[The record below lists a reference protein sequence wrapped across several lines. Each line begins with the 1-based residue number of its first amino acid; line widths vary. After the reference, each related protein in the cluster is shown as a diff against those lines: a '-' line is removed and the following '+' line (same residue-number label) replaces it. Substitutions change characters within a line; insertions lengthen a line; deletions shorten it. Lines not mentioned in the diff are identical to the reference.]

1 MKKIVS
7 VSIYLFLLASM
18 VLSGAGQDPAGI
30 ALPDDPSAVVI
41 SMDSHG
47 YWSDLTRTNPNPI
60 LAIQADGTMNIA
72 PSPAWGPLYNK
83 NFRNPK
89 FRICRVS

>member
-7 VSIYLFLLASM
+7 VSIFLFLLASM
-18 VLSGAGQDPAGI
+18 LLSGAGQEPSGI

-47 YWSDLTRTNPNPI
+47 YWSDLSRTNPNPI
-60 LAIQADGTMNIA
+60 LADDEDFALAAEKAGLSYPQLVDRIA
-72 PSPAWGPLYNK
+72 RHGMKAP
-83 NFRNPK
+83 RD
-89 FRICRVS
+89 